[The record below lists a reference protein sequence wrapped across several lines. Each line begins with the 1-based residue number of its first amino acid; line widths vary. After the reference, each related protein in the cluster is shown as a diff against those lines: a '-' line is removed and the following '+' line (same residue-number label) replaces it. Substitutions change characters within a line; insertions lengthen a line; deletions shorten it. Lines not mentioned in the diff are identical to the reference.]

1 MIMKKIIFSSVLLL
15 SFIESFAAAEL
26 TEERKKELSILLSED
41 NKVGNMFRAVIKQK
55 KDEKRLENVFES
67 ESDDSQD
74 EKDPSSL
81 NTFCDASDRKSTTS
95 RQSRGCCCCSRLL
108 SSSVWLFSSFGLM
121 KSNDEQQQKK
131 EQ

>member
-1 MIMKKIIFSSVLLL
+1 MKKIIFSSVLLL

-26 TEERKKELSILLSED
+26 TEERKEELNVLLSED
-41 NKVGNMFRAVIKQK
+41 NKVGNMFRAVIRQK
-55 KDEKRLENVFES
+55 KEEQKYLENVFES

-81 NTFCDASDRKSTTS
+81 NTFHAASDRKSTTS